1 MNLSMKMD
9 LKMGLVMRRN
19 TNANM
24 NMRILPRKTMRL
36 ILTMV
41 MMIIPTVGRMVMKTE
56 VTGEQMPVFS
66 METRL
71 LARQT

>member
-71 LARQT
+71 LDR

>member
-24 NMRILPRKTMRL
+24 NVRILPRKTMRL